1 MRTSSKFQT
10 CSYNAILLV
19 FTNIWKTKK
28 ASSAIELALYRR
40 RDSNPHAR
48 RHTHLKRAR
57 LPISPLRHFS
67 IVFELNRNRKEQ
79 FCGTGGGTRTRT
91 LLPILDFESS
101 ASTDSATPAV
111 PNHEPV
117 IEKMDSLTL
126 FRSAVGKCRKVFFY
140 AQEVSLF

>member
-1 MRTSSKFQT
+1 MTQKITCFHQLLANKKSQFHYRTGFVPKKGLEPPRPKAHAPET
-10 CSYNAILLV
+10 CTS
-19 FTNIWKTKK
+19 TNFAT
-28 ASSAIELALYRR
+28 SAFPMTIE
-40 RDSNPHAR
+40 
-48 RHTHLKRAR
+48 
-57 LPISPLRHFS
+57 I
-67 IVFELNRNRKEQ
+67 NRNRKEE

-111 PNHEPV
+111 PNLEPM
-117 IEKMDSLTL
+117 IEKMDSLTR